1 MKSSRYKKVSQVAL
15 VVKNLP
21 ATAQDIHTHMGFPG
35 GSTSNKHTCQCRRH
49 KFDPWIRKIHWRRK
63 WQSTPV
69 FLPGKFH
76 GHRSLVDFSPWGH
89 KESDKTEHTCGHAC
103 VHTHTH
109 TPTLT
114 LKKLNEYQPGQGK
127 KKAHLDI

>member
-1 MKSSRYKKVSQVAL
+1 MAL

-21 ATAQDIHTHMGFPG
+21 DNAGDSQLV
-35 GSTSNKHTCQCRRH
+35 R
-49 KFDPWIRKIHWRRK
+49 FDPWIRKIHWRRK

-89 KESDKTEHTCGHAC
+89 KESDKTEHTCGRAC
-103 VHTHTH
+103 AHTHTH
-109 TPTLT
+109 THPNPYT
-114 LKKLNEYQPGQGK
+114 E
-127 KKAHLDI
+127 KAQ